1 MSSNAIKLLNPLMN
15 PSGYLTTVDQ
25 IYDPYKGKT
34 QQELNNEIGRNI
46 DSINNYYA
54 VYNSSIFEGT
64 DIYNEM
70 NWVLIPNKDGIE
82 MPSMDPINRYLW
94 NYEIIVYTDGEAQK
108 SEPTVIGVYGQGRGI
123 SSIKYWYLINN
134 DKDNRPSVDD
144 EEWNEYSEA
153 TTDEAKYLW
162 RKTET
167 FYTDDNVNPEITIE
181 LMGVHGTPGIDGSN
195 REYVYILLSDI
206 ETDESGN
213 IIPSRPAAPT
223 AVNNTSNDSLSDE
236 SKKLGWSDEPS
247 DVTKDKPY
255 LWISDRKKPQG
266 ASTWQEYSEPKLW
279 AIYGKSIISIISK
292 YAINNDS
299 ANPPSLDEKENGES
313 VWKDKSPAVTT
324 EKPFLWKYTQTI
336 LSGNDEREE
345 FELIGS
351 KGEKGNDGLDVE
363 YIYIRTETWDGTEN
377 DKPIL
382 PIPLED
388 NNGNTNTNVN
398 DFIPKGWSDEP
409 EGVSKDVPYQWMRM
423 RKKDSQNNV
432 WGDFSEAKLW
442 AVYGKSVLNI
452 EKLYQISNDP
462 DNHPDE
468 TDDDNDTNI
477 NNWLKVSPAVTDAK
491 PYLWEKTI
499 TTMTGGGENITYA
512 LIGVKGKPGTDG
524 ADIEYIYTKTK
535 TWDGTD
541 EGKPSIPSTG
551 TVPEIGE
558 DGKLTGNRIEGS
570 SIDNDF
576 VPTGWTDEP
585 EDASSDYIYIWCSM
599 RKKNVGSSTWA
610 NFSTPKVWA
619 KYGEDGNSLLS
630 SESEYA
636 RSSSSDII
644 PGTVDEEGKDISGW
658 DSSTGWQSS
667 SPIVTEEYP
676 FLWRKTIMTY
686 SKPFESE
693 TETSKIIYEMIGV
706 KGNKGVDGSD
716 VEYAYLLAKSIETN
730 EDGVIIKPTTPIG
743 SVEGNNTKEQWSDDP
758 FDVDEIYK
766 YEWISYRKFNG
777 TTWGEWQEPK
787 LWAKFGS
794 DGVTPISIDNK
805 YMISSTY
812 EDNPDST
819 KDVPTNY
826 LKDDVVQWQSSSPA
840 TNNTY
845 KYLWKKTITTY
856 SKDIEIDG
864 VMSENKEVITYD
876 MVGTH
881 GDPGV
886 DGSTVDYIYALTKNN
901 VKPKGYDKITAP
913 LNQSKE
919 SDGETWYDEPQDIT
933 DKMQYL
939 WISSA
944 EKESGSSDWS
954 SYSTPTLWAKFGVD
968 GNSIISVEVSYLKSA
983 SSTLNDDIANSNE
996 ATPLPN
1002 EAESDVWYTS
1012 SPELDSDNKYL
1023 WKRTKLTY
1031 NRVLTGTTN
1040 GNIDYKYEMIG
1051 SLGDPGID
1059 GAGSEWAYYLATDD
1073 NNFPTSGPTGEV
1085 NSNPTEKNPNIWTDD
1100 PQGVDKTYR
1109 YEFVSKRSKSAGGE
1123 FGAWSKPAIYS
1134 RYSID
1139 GVSIVESSAY
1149 FTTSDSSTTP
1159 NIDKSL
1165 NDEGETYYKNYEGY
1179 INYLKGLGWNESIS
1193 NAIDKYIFEVQLVK
1207 YSDLTYDIWGPSLK
1221 SSPGKQGEKGV
1232 GIKTITE
1239 YYGVSA
1245 SSQTTPTVWETN
1257 PSEAK
1262 MSINNRYLWNYEVV
1276 TYTDGSA
1283 NETTPIIIGTYSVGI
1298 KSIKKYYRICNS
1310 DTITPDDDPETSG
1323 IETIDDSSTGLPSG
1337 PWDMYENLKY
1347 LPVDDWAE
1355 TSPTVTDEYPYLWEK
1370 TVTVLDDDGGET
1382 ITYTCVGSKG
1392 VDSLTEEYIYC
1403 GSNTLYELEKDLERL
1418 KPKYPT
1424 DLTENW
1430 EARST
1435 NDYIPSGWSDDM
1447 PILNESKKYAYMSK
1461 RSKLPRMLMKHDGTL
1476 EEIPITS
1483 SFKPMKAL
1491 WGEYSTP
1498 KLYAQYTV
1506 DGRGIERIEEWY
1518 KVSSVKVTEN
1528 NIPEY
1533 KDNVDD
1539 YVEQNGWVYNS
1550 APEVNSVSQYLY
1562 NCERIKYTNGDENI
1576 TNPSLIGNY
1585 SKDPVQ
1591 LICDKPIISH
1601 PIDPDTEETLTERT
1615 YTVYVRLVR
1624 GGEFLDIS
1632 NYTLTASVVAESE
1645 SYDEDL
1651 DSDVTDYATS
1661 SSSSE
1666 EPTDDT
1672 TVLDQM

>member
-82 MPSMDPINRYLW
+82 IPSMDPINRYLW
-94 NYEIIVYTDGEAQK
+94 NYEIIVYTDGETQK

-181 LMGVHGTPGIDGSN
+181 LIGVHGTPGIDGSN
-195 REYVYILLSDI
+195 REYVYILLSDV

-213 IIPSRPAAPT
+213 INPSRPAAPT
-223 AVNNTSNDSLSDE
+223 AANNTSNDSLSDE
-236 SKKLGWSDEPS
+236 SKNLGWRDEPS

-255 LWISDRKKPQG
+255 LWVSDRKKSQG
-266 ASTWQEYSEPKLW
+266 ASTWQKYSEPKLW

-313 VWKDKSPAVTT
+313 VWKDKSPTVTT

-351 KGEKGNDGLDVE
+351 KGAKG
-363 YIYIRTETWDGTEN
+363 
-377 DKPIL
+377 
-382 PIPLED
+382 
-388 NNGNTNTNVN
+388 
-398 DFIPKGWSDEP
+398 
-409 EGVSKDVPYQWMRM
+409 
-423 RKKDSQNNV
+423 
-432 WGDFSEAKLW
+432 A
-442 AVYGKSVLNI
+442 
-452 EKLYQISNDP
+452 
-462 DNHPDE
+462 
-468 TDDDNDTNI
+468 
-477 NNWLKVSPAVTDAK
+477 
-491 PYLWEKTI
+491 
-499 TTMTGGGENITYA
+499 
-512 LIGVKGKPGTDG
+512 
-524 ADIEYIYTKTK
+524 
-535 TWDGTD
+535 
-541 EGKPSIPSTG
+541 
-551 TVPEIGE
+551 
-558 DGKLTGNRIEGS
+558 
-570 SIDNDF
+570 
-576 VPTGWTDEP
+576 
-585 EDASSDYIYIWCSM
+585 
-599 RKKNVGSSTWA
+599 
-610 NFSTPKVWA
+610 
-619 KYGEDGNSLLS
+619 
-630 SESEYA
+630 
-636 RSSSSDII
+636 
-644 PGTVDEEGKDISGW
+644 
-658 DSSTGWQSS
+658 
-667 SPIVTEEYP
+667 
-676 FLWRKTIMTY
+676 
-686 SKPFESE
+686 
-693 TETSKIIYEMIGV
+693 
-706 KGNKGVDGSD
+706 DGSD
-716 VEYAYLLAKSIETN
+716 VEYAYLLAQSIETN
-730 EDGVIIKPTTPIG
+730 EDGVITKPSTPIG

-758 FDVDEIYK
+758 FDVDETYK

-787 LWAKFGS
+787 LWAKFGA

-826 LKDDVVQWQSSSPA
+826 LKDDVVQWQSSSPV

-845 KYLWKKTITTY
+845 KYLWKKTTTIY

-864 VMSENKEVITYD
+864 VMSENREVITYD

-886 DGSTVDYIYALTKNN
+886 DGSTVDYIYALTKDN

-933 DKMQYL
+933 EEMQYL

-944 EKESGSSDWS
+944 KKESGSSDWS

-968 GNSIISVEVSYLKSA
+968 GNGIIAVEVSYLKSA
-983 SSTLNDDIANSNE
+983 SPTLNDDIANSND
-996 ATPLPN
+996 ALPLPN

-1012 SPELDSDNKYL
+1012 SPELNSDNKYL

-1059 GAGSEWAYYLATDD
+1059 GAGSEWAYHLATDD
-1073 NNFPTSGPTGEV
+1073 NNFPTSGPTGEI

-1100 PQGVDKTYR
+1100 PQGVDETYR
-1109 YEFVSKRSKSAGGE
+1109 YEFVSKRSKSSGGE

-1149 FTTSDSSTTP
+1149 FITSDSSTTP

-1165 NDEGETYYKNYEGY
+1165 NDEGKTYYKNYEGY

-1245 SSQTTPTVWETN
+1245 SSQTTPTAWKTD

-1262 MSINNRYLWNYEVV
+1262 MSIENRYLWNYEVV
-1276 TYTDGSA
+1276 IYTDDSV

-1347 LPVDDWAE
+1347 LPIDDWAE

-1370 TVTVLDDDGGET
+1370 TVTLLDDDGGET

-1392 VDSLTEEYIYC
+1392 VDSLTEEYIYY
-1403 GSNTLYELEKDLERL
+1403 GSNVLYELEKDLENL

-1435 NDYIPSGWSDDM
+1435 NDYIPLGWSDDM
-1447 PILNESKKYAYMSK
+1447 PILNESKKYVYMSK

-1491 WGEYSTP
+1491 WGEYSIP

-1518 KVSSVKVTEN
+1518 KISSVKVTEN

-1632 NYTLTASVVAESE
+1632 NYTLTASVVAENE
-1645 SYDEDL
+1645 SYEGDL
-1651 DSDVTDYATS
+1651 DSDATDYVTS

-1666 EPTDDT
+1666 EPTVDEGDT
-1672 TVLDQM
+1672 TTSDPSDQM